1 MIWFLLAL
9 IIILIFLRFPVF
21 LALLSV
27 SVLYI
32 TLEPTAGTIIVQRMA
47 SGLESFPLLA
57 VPLFILA
64 GTLMARGGIAERLMS
79 FATLLVGHW
88 RGGLAQVN
96 VLNSLMIGGMS
107 GSANADAA
115 VDAKVLVPIMRKQ
128 GYPNGFSSAVTA
140 ASGSISPILPPSI
153 GLILYGVL
161 ANVSVGALFIGGVI
175 PGLLIAVALSVTVW
189 VLSRKNGY
197 PKVRDRM
204 ARLPEIAR
212 GFIRSLPAL
221 LMPVLLIVGLRM
233 GVFTP
238 TELAAVA
245 VVYALV
251 VSFAL
256 KQITLREL
264 PGIFKEAALTSGVV
278 MIIIAAAAVFGIV
291 VAYEQ
296 IPKQLL
302 GLLTTV
308 SDNPYVLLLIINVL
322 LIVLG
327 VFMES
332 MSLMI
337 ILVPVLAPI
346 AFSVGIDPVHFG
358 VMIVLNLTIGSITPP
373 VGSVLYTVAAITKV
387 KIGEFTKAFIPFFI
401 ALVVVLLFI
410 TYVPGLVT
418 WLPDLTRGG

>member
-1 MIWFLLAL
+1 MIWLLLLL
-9 IIILIFLRFPVF
+9 IVVLIFLRVPIYLSL
-21 LALLSV
+21 LAV
-27 SVLYI
+27 SVVYI
-32 TLEPTAGTIIVQRMA
+32 LIEDTAGTIIVQRMS

-128 GYPNGFSSAVTA
+128 GYPNGFASAITA

-161 ANVSVGALFIGGVI
+161 ANVSIGALFIGGVI
-175 PGLLIAVALSVTVW
+175 PGIMIAVALSITVW
-189 VLSRKNGY
+189 ILSRRRGY
-197 PKVRDRM
+197 PKVRDKM

-212 GFIRSLPAL
+212 GFWRSLPAL

-238 TELAAVA
+238 TELAAIA

-256 KQITLREL
+256 KQITVKDL
-264 PGIFKEAALTSGVV
+264 PGIFREAALTSAIV
-278 MIIIAAAAVFGIV
+278 MIILASAAVFGIV

-296 IPKQLL
+296 IPAQLL
-302 GLLTTV
+302 VLLTGIT
-308 SDNPYVLLLIINVL
+308 DNPMILLFIINVL

-346 AFSVGIDPVHFG
+346 AIGMGVDPVHFG
-358 VMIVLNLTIGSITPP
+358 LIIALNLTIGSITPP

-387 KIGEFTKAFIPFFI
+387 KIMEFTKAFMPLFL
-401 ALVVVLLFI
+401 ALVIVLLLV
-410 TYVPGLVT
+410 TYIPPLVT
-418 WLPDLTRGG
+418 WLPELTRG

>member
-1 MIWFLLAL
+1 MIWLLLLL
-9 IIILIFLRFPVF
+9 IVVLIFLRVPIYLSL
-21 LALLSV
+21 LAV
-27 SVLYI
+27 SVGYI
-32 TLEPTAGTIIVQRMA
+32 LIEDTAGTIIVQRMS

-128 GYPNGFSSAVTA
+128 GYPNGFASAITA

-161 ANVSVGALFIGGVI
+161 ANVSIGALFIGGVI
-175 PGLLIAVALSVTVW
+175 PGIMIAVALSITVW
-189 VLSRKNGY
+189 ILSRRRGY
-197 PKVRDRM
+197 PKVRDKM

-212 GFIRSLPAL
+212 GFWRSLPAL

-238 TELAAVA
+238 TELAAIA

-256 KQITLREL
+256 KQITVKDL
-264 PGIFKEAALTSGVV
+264 PGIFREAALTSAIV
-278 MIIIAAAAVFGIV
+278 MIILASAAVFGIV
-291 VAYEQ
+291 VAYEK
-296 IPKQLL
+296 IPAQLL
-302 GLLTTV
+302 VLLTEIT
-308 SDNPYVLLLIINVL
+308 DNPMILLFIINVL

-346 AFSVGIDPVHFG
+346 AIGMGVDPVHFG
-358 VMIVLNLTIGSITPP
+358 LIIALNLTIGSITPP

-387 KIGEFTKAFIPFFI
+387 KIMDFTKAFMPLFL
-401 ALVVVLLFI
+401 ALVIVLLLV
-410 TYVPGLVT
+410 TYIPPLVT
-418 WLPDLTRGG
+418 WLPELTGG